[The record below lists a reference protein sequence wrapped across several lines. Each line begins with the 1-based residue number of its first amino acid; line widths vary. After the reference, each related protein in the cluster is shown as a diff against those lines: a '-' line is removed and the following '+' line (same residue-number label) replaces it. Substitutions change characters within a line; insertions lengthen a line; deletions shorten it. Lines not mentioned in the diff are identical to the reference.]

1 MVRFGVMGVV
11 VQSVIS
17 VTSGDDNSQAHI
29 EEIPKEMLLA
39 IAWIIWF
46 YCETTYGVLLLTHGV
61 GFTTWEGRVKVNR
74 PWVVEI
80 ERPQLLKLYDETL
93 IKWGLNDSNGFFFIK
108 MNMLNIKG
116 RGKGIKTFI
125 GI

>member
-1 MVRFGVMGVV
+1 MG
-11 VQSVIS
+11 QDLQH
-17 VTSGDDNSQAHI
+17 GKAGW
-29 EEIPKEMLLA
+29 K
-39 IAWIIWF
+39 
-46 YCETTYGVLLLTHGV
+46 LTDL
-61 GFTTWEGRVKVNR
+61 EL
-74 PWVVEI
+74 VEI

-93 IKWGLNDSNGFFFIK
+93 IKWGLNDSNGIFFIK

>member
-29 EEIPKEMLLA
+29 EEIPREMLLA

-74 PWVVEI
+74 PWVSRDRKASI
-80 ERPQLLKLYDETL
+80 IKTL
-93 IKWGLNDSNGFFFIK
+93 WWNSYKVGIKWLEWNFFY
-108 MNMLNIKG
+108 
-116 RGKGIKTFI
+116 
-125 GI
+125 